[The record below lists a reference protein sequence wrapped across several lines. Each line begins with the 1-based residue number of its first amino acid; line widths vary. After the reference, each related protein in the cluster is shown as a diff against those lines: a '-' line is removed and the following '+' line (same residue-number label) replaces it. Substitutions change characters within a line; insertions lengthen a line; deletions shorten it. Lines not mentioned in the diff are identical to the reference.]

1 MKRLISFS
9 LLCAL
14 FACSNHRENT
24 RNKAHSGNPGSLVP
38 KLEFTEEIHNFG
50 RLNAGETVVYDFS
63 FINSGDG
70 NLEIKNIETGC
81 TCLTVESPEGE
92 VKPGKK
98 GALKVIFDTSGLY
111 GLQFQAFRVITSGKA
126 IDLAVTAEIINEN
139 IRFNN

>member
-1 MKRLISFS
+1 MLF
-9 LLCAL
+9 AL
-14 FACSNHRENT
+14 FACSNHQDSTRKKVNT
-24 RNKAHSGNPGSLVP
+24 GNPGGLAP

-70 NLEIKNIETGC
+70 NLEIKKIETGC
-81 TCLTVESPEGE
+81 TCLTIELPEDI

-111 GLQFQAFRVITSGKA
+111 GLQFQAFRVITSGEPV
-126 IDLAVTAEIINEN
+126 DLAVTAEIINEN